1 LLSAHPHLFIDVELE
16 KRENTIA
23 VDWVFDDM
31 NSEILIMDY
40 DSNFDEKFSEE
51 EITLF
56 IDEVFINM
64 ILEYHFYTYLK
75 VDSKDIPIESIFT
88 NFLLKIRERR
98 FIMSFELNLAEFQKA
113 DFELSFYDESYMSS
127 MEIKNPKGF
136 QDFKVGEHIEFYG
149 YTISWKG
156 V

>member
-1 LLSAHPHLFIDVELE
+1 
-16 KRENTIA
+16 
-23 VDWVFDDM
+23 
-31 NSEILIMDY
+31 
-40 DSNFDEKFSEE
+40 
-51 EITLF
+51 
-56 IDEVFINM
+56 
-64 ILEYHFYTYLK
+64 
-75 VDSKDIPIESIFT
+75 
-88 NFLLKIRERR
+88 
-98 FIMSFELNLAEFQKA
+98 MSFELNLAEFQKA